1 MNYGASAVNLKISI
15 NGLDPNSLQ
24 SSGSTKSVLTS
35 ANVMDENSFSQPKK
49 VPRGSI
55 FPNASFTI
63 EPTCSSMFDKRNPEP
78 FQISLSFCYL
88 ILMQVV
94 PIQSLL
100 QNVGK
105 DMNVIVPPHSFTL
118 LDLLKETNKLMMPE
132 SDSSTRSSI

>member
-1 MNYGASAVNLKISI
+1 MGLSKDSCCVFMLQLFILVCLLVQCFDVKVHADLNATLVVDASQASARPIPDTLF
-15 NGLDPNSLQ
+15 GLFFEIYTGADDMFSRSTTFNRVTR
-24 SSGSTKSVLTS
+24 SG
-35 ANVMDENSFSQPKK
+35 PK
-49 VPRGSI
+49 
-55 FPNASFTI
+55 
-63 EPTCSSMFDKRNPEP
+63 
-78 FQISLSFCYL
+78 
-88 ILMQVV
+88 VV